1 MQLKPPSSPP
11 LPPAFG
17 VDLARLGNIE
27 RDLVLVQYRLGSMEN
42 RHESVP
48 IRVTKLEQQ
57 FEHMSGQLS
66 QLNEGQQKLTT
77 VVAAIG
83 SKITWALAVAST
95 LWAILQMFGPVL
107 LRVLF
112 P

>member
-1 MQLKPPSSPP
+1 MSTAHMPEPTRVAVLEHRVEQL
-11 LPPAFG
+11 
-17 VDLARLGNIE
+17 E
-27 RDLVLVQYRLGSMEN
+27 R

-66 QLNEGQQKLTT
+66 QLNQGQQELTS
-77 VVAAIG
+77 VVAGIG
-83 SKITWALAVAST
+83 RKITWALAIAST
-95 LWAILQMFGPVL
+95 LWAILQMFGPTL
-107 LRVLF
+107 LRILV

>member
-1 MQLKPPSSPP
+1 MSQVAPIAADPT
-11 LPPAFG
+11 
-17 VDLARLGNIE
+17 RLGVLE
-27 RDLVLVQYRLGSMEN
+27 RDMAVTQHRLAQMEH

-66 QLNEGQQKLTT
+66 ELNVGQQKLTT
-77 VVAAIG
+77 VVSGIG
-83 SKITWALAVAST
+83 TKITWALAVAST
-95 LWAILQMFGPVL
+95 LWAILQMVGPTL
-107 LRVLF
+107 LRQVF

>member
-1 MQLKPPSSPP
+1 MTHSLWPSLGEASSES
-11 LPPAFG
+11 G
-17 VDLARLGNIE
+17 RLASLEQNMAVIQHRLTH
-27 RDLVLVQYRLGSMEN
+27 MEN

-66 QLNEGQQKLTT
+66 ELNVGQQKLTS
-77 VVAAIG
+77 VVSGI
-83 SKITWALAVAST
+83 STRITWALAVAST

-107 LRVLF
+107 MRVLW

>member
-1 MQLKPPSSPP
+1 MNTAP
-11 LPPAFG
+11 LPEPTRVAVLEHR
-17 VDLARLGNIE
+17 VDQLE
-27 RDLVLVQYRLGSMEN
+27 R

-66 QLNEGQQKLTT
+66 QLNQGQQELTS
-77 VVAAIG
+77 VVAGIG
-83 SKITWALAVAST
+83 RKITWALAIAST
-95 LWAILQMFGPVL
+95 LWAILQMFGPTL
-107 LRVLF
+107 LRILV

>member
-1 MQLKPPSSPP
+1 MDTTVQPQMTDVS
-11 LPPAFG
+11 G
-17 VDLARLGNIE
+17 DVTRQGRIE
-27 RDLVLVQYRLGSMEN
+27 REVMLIAYRVSELE
-42 RHESVP
+42 RHHGTVP
-48 IRVTKLEQQ
+48 TRVTKLEQQ

-66 QLNEGQQKLTT
+66 QLNEGQQKLTN

-95 LWAILQMFGPVL
+95 LWAILQMFGPAL
-107 LRVLF
+107 LRVLL

>member
-1 MQLKPPSSPP
+1 MAVMKH
-11 LPPAFG
+11 
-17 VDLARLGNIE
+17 RL
-27 RDLVLVQYRLGSMEN
+27 DQMEN

-57 FEHMSGQLS
+57 FEHMSGQLAE
-66 QLNEGQQKLTT
+66 LNAGQQKLTS
-77 VVAAIG
+77 VVSGIG
-83 SKITWALAVAST
+83 TKITWSLAVAST
-95 LWAILQMFGPVL
+95 LWAVLQLIGPTV

>member
-1 MQLKPPSSPP
+1 MTNSLRPTIANSGADP
-11 LPPAFG
+11 L
-17 VDLARLGNIE
+17 RLGLLE
-27 RDLVLVQYRLGSMEN
+27 RDMSVVQFRLEAMEA

-66 QLNEGQQKLTT
+66 ELNKGQQKLTT
-77 VVAAIG
+77 VVSAIG
-83 SKITWALAVAST
+83 SKITWALAIAST
-95 LWAILQMFGPVL
+95 LWAILQMFGPTL

>member
-1 MQLKPPSSPP
+1 MNTVP
-11 LPPAFG
+11 LPEPTRVA
-17 VDLARLGNIE
+17 VLEHRVEQLE
-27 RDLVLVQYRLGSMEN
+27 R

-66 QLNEGQQKLTT
+66 QLNQGQQELTS
-77 VVAAIG
+77 VVAGIG
-83 SKITWALAVAST
+83 RKITWALAIAST
-95 LWAILQMFGPVL
+95 LWAILQMFGPTL
-107 LRVLF
+107 LRILV

>member
-1 MQLKPPSSPP
+1 MTNSLRPTRSDARSES
-11 LPPAFG
+11 G
-17 VDLARLGNIE
+17 RLAGLEQNMAVIQHRLTN
-27 RDLVLVQYRLGSMEN
+27 MEN

-66 QLNEGQQKLTT
+66 ELNKGQQKLTS
-77 VVAAIG
+77 VVSGIG
-83 SKITWALAVAST
+83 NKITWALAVAST

-107 LRVLF
+107 LRVLL